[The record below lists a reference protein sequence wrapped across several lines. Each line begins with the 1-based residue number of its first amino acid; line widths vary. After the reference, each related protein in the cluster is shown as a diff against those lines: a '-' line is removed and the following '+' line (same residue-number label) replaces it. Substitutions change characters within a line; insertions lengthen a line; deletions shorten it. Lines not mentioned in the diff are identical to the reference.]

1 MAGATMSDH
10 AQTWI
15 PAHNNAPFDISDDA
29 LMCTGMS
36 DLASLAFQM
45 ELDEQDQ
52 APSRASSSSSLDEA
66 LPPLPAHVCAER
78 ESALER
84 PPRFGESGAGA
95 PLKGKQARDIDA
107 MWTFSSFQD
116 EEEIQRVLRSE
127 LGRVP
132 SLNVWNPGL
141 LGSTPPP
148 MATWGCV

>member
-1 MAGATMSDH
+1 MSDH

-66 LPPLPAHVCAER
+66 LPPLPAHGPG
-78 ESALER
+78 S
-84 PPRFGESGAGA
+84 
-95 PLKGKQARDIDA
+95 QY
-107 MWTFSSFQD
+107 
-116 EEEIQRVLRSE
+116 RSI
-127 LGRVP
+127 P
-132 SLNVWNPGL
+132 Y
-141 LGSTPPP
+141 
-148 MATWGCV
+148 